1 MQPTAPTPRTSK
13 IWNLIEINMNID
25 LGVGQAAF
33 RNKNQIKI
41 RENQFISS
49 TSILIIDFTYLIK
62 ILKYLLFYSESQ

>member
-33 RNKNQIKI
+33 RNKNK
-41 RENQFISS
+41 N
-49 TSILIIDFTYLIK
+49 T
-62 ILKYLLFYSESQ
+62 

>member
-33 RNKNQIKI
+33 ENKK
-41 RENQFISS
+41 
-49 TSILIIDFTYLIK
+49 
-62 ILKYLLFYSESQ
+62 

>member
-13 IWNLIEINMNID
+13 IWNLIEINMNTD

-49 TSILIIDFTYLIK
+49 TSILIIDFTYLIN
-62 ILKYLLFYSESQ
+62 LKYFFTL